1 MSLLYSIDELV
12 EVTVVKRPSKHI
24 KSPYVADVLYN
35 GKEYLAHT
43 PSLGC
48 CGLADTG
55 ATIMVAP
62 SKNKSSKCDFT
73 TYLSKTS
80 DKEHSEHHTYVG
92 IHPKLAEHLAEQAL
106 KQNLLHR
113 LQNVKSYRRETSIQ
127 VPEHDLHSRFDF
139 SGIDQNGTPFLME
152 IKNVPLAD
160 YEDISAK
167 ERKTKN
173 YLDRSY
179 HSKVAYFPDGYRKKA
194 NEPVSPRALKHIR
207 ELTKIR
213 QISKTRTI
221 LAFVVQ
227 RDDATSFT
235 TSILD
240 EQYKQAVKEALAQ
253 GVEIFVLAVQ
263 WNKDGQAHFITDHL
277 SMDL

>member
-1 MSLLYSIDELV
+1 
-12 EVTVVKRPSKHI
+12 
-24 KSPYVADVLYN
+24 
-35 GKEYLAHT
+35 
-43 PSLGC
+43 
-48 CGLADTG
+48 
-55 ATIMVAP
+55 
-62 SKNKSSKCDFT
+62 
-73 TYLSKTS
+73 
-80 DKEHSEHHTYVG
+80 
-92 IHPKLAEHLAEQAL
+92 
-106 KQNLLHR
+106 
-113 LQNVKSYRRETSIQ
+113 
-127 VPEHDLHSRFDF
+127 
-139 SGIDQNGTPFLME
+139 ME